1 MVLNSQHSLTASTTV
16 ASIVSAAVLTA
27 VGLCIPYTERA
38 AKNRSVPPAQFTQG
52 QPLKAAQSPRRGGES
67 GVRGPSS
74 PSSAENAAQH

>member
-38 AKNRSVPPAQFTQG
+38 VKNRAAQSPDFTQG
-52 QPLKAAQSPRRGGES
+52 QTHKATQTAPPGS
-67 GVRGPSS
+67 
-74 PSSAENAAQH
+74 